1 MEQHGTLGAVIY
13 ILGWYMFSLSISIYN
28 KWMFG
33 DGLDFKFPILIT
45 SFHQFCL
52 MVLSGTVLYFNPSLR
67 ANQMSFSSLFKVDK
81 MVFVKQI
88 VPCSIVSAGDI
99 GFSNISYKFISLSL
113 YTMLKTSSLIFVL
126 IFGLIF
132 KLEAFNWRLIVIVLI
147 MTCSV
152 LMMVKPASTSA
163 GTSASTQQ
171 SLGVFFVLLASLM
184 SGIRWSLTQILLKRN
199 NNPYTTNSINT
210 IFYLS
215 PIMCLVLL
223 ILGLIFEGWS
233 NFINHEIWEI
243 KGTLYTLVL
252 LVIPGFLAFM
262 MTICEFKLL
271 HVAQIIT
278 LSIAGIF
285 KELLTIVFST
295 IIFGDKLS
303 WINIVG
309 LFITLA
315 DILWYN
321 LYRHLDNQKDL
332 KYQALNE
339 SEEEIEEDISLDPIE
354 LEPISPRSRKG
365 LVSANLFP

>member
-1 MEQHGTLGAVIY
+1 MVQHGYFEAGIY
-13 ILGWYMFSLSISIYN
+13 ILGWYLFSLSISIYN

-52 MVLSGTVLYFNPSLR
+52 MILSGLVLYMKPSLR
-67 ANQMSFSSLFKVDK
+67 ANKMSFASLFDIDK
-81 MVFVKQI
+81 MVYLKQI
-88 VPCSIVSAGDI
+88 IPCSIVSAGDI

-113 YTMLKTSSLIFVL
+113 YTMLKTSSLMFVL

-132 KLEAFNWRLIVIVLI
+132 KLETFNWRLIVIVLI
-147 MTCSV
+147 MSASV
-152 LMMVKPASTSA
+152 VMMVSKPN
-163 GTSASTQQ
+163 GE
-171 SLGVFFVLLASLM
+171 SLKNSKNESMGIIFVLLASLI

-199 NNPYTTNSINT
+199 HNPYTTNSINT

-215 PIMCLVLL
+215 PLMCLVLL

-233 NFINHEIWEI
+233 NFINHDIWDI
-243 KGTLYTLVL
+243 KGTFYTLIL
-252 LVIPGFLAFM
+252 LIIPGFLAFM
-262 MTICEFKLL
+262 MTVCEFKLL

-295 IIFGDKLS
+295 IIFGDRLS
-303 WINIVG
+303 WLNILG
-309 LFITLA
+309 LIITLA

-321 LYRHLDNQKDL
+321 IYRHLHNTKSEKYQQLNQSDDNQ
-332 KYQALNE
+332 
-339 SEEEIEEDISLDPIE
+339 LDEFIVSDSME
-354 LEPISPRSRKG
+354 LEPVSPRSRKG
-365 LVSANLFP
+365 LVNSNLL